1 MYLYDNQ
8 SNAGRLSDAPR
19 MHPRCPKKEFTA
31 PQTYEELESIVRR
44 WISTCVMSRT
54 KVRGVPVRREQVLVN
69 GNPTLKKIWD
79 DVLQYYKGRKVV
91 IMAQYVW
98 LRGGVE
104 KIVFSTPMPPPPPQ
118 PKPQQPAALV
128 WPNAPLPPSEIQRF
142 QKALKDLE
150 TKVYSTTDP
159 RRWRYLCWIEKLKK
173 PDVDDRIIRWAR
185 ICPKTSGAI
194 GAAYVV
200 GGCDP
205 TQGTPVNQAAFERS
219 IRSVGDVETAN
230 KSLEFIT
237 YMKPDIVV
245 SYEMTS
251 QQLENLRMVT
261 DEAGRAIDKL
271 DFWAN
276 NPMGGSSAMP
286 PAYRAV
292 KDWIMMRQKDP
303 KSVYSCF

>member
-1 MYLYDNQ
+1 M
-8 SNAGRLSDAPR
+8 R
-19 MHPRCPKKEFTA
+19 PRCPKKEFTA
-31 PQTYEELESIVRR
+31 PQTYEELEGVVRQ

-54 KVRGVPVRREQVLVN
+54 KVRGVPVRRERVLVN

-79 DVLQYYKGRKVV
+79 DVLQYYKGKKVV

-104 KIVFSTPMPPPPPQ
+104 QIVFSTPMPPPPPQ
-118 PKPQQPAALV
+118 PTPQQPAALV
-128 WPNAPLPPSEIQRF
+128 WPNAPLPTSEIHRF
-142 QKALKDLE
+142 QKAIEDLE
-150 TKVYSTTDP
+150 TKAYSTTDP
-159 RRWRYLCWIEKLKK
+159 RRQRYLCWIEKLKK
-173 PDVDDRIIRWAR
+173 PDVDDRIIRWNR
-185 ICPKTSGAI
+185 ICPKISGAI

-205 TQGTPVNQAAFERS
+205 TLGIPVNQAAFERS
-219 IRSVGDVETAN
+219 IRSVSDVETAN

-237 YMKPDIVV
+237 YIRPDIVV

-251 QQLENLRMVT
+251 QQLESLRMVT
-261 DEAGRAIDKL
+261 DEAGRAIEKL
-271 DFWAN
+271 NFWAN

-303 KSVYSCF
+303 KSLYSCF